1 MLNVG
6 VGEQKISPGLM
17 KHFEAMSSISSEP
30 LPTMTSSGLM
40 PYSEDSLALKASEF
54 SLGYAHILV
63 KSNVS
68 ATSRTAGLTPNRLAL
83 SFSSIMSLFEIEY
96 DGLVTASR
104 VFRLSSPIEV
114 ISASSCRACPLHQR

>member
-6 VGEQKISPGLM
+6 VGEQKTSPGLM
-17 KHFEAMSSISSEP
+17 KHFEATSSISSEP
-30 LPTMTSSGLM
+30 LPTMISSGLT

-54 SLGYAHILV
+54 SLGYAHILA

-68 ATSRTAGLTPNRLAL
+68 ATSRTAGLTPNRLPL
-83 SFSSIMSLFEIEY
+83 SFSRITPLLDIEY
-96 DGLVTASR
+96 DGLVTASS

-114 ISASSCRACPLHQR
+114 ISATSYRA